1 MRLTNLGV
9 VGMGVLTTLFY
20 LLTQAPGFQVLFFF
34 YFGLLVGRVFI
45 AQPTQS

>member
-20 LLTQAPGFQVLFFF
+20 LLTKAPGFQVLFFF
-34 YFGLLVGRVFI
+34 YFALLVGRVFSTET
-45 AQPTQS
+45 AKS